1 MSFHLEKELIERVFQ
16 NTAVAIG
23 ETLGKNQQKK
33 VCRNKHLLFDIEGRK
48 IIVKTFREEES
59 GRKEREA
66 YEFFGSNSLIAV
78 PTVHYADN
86 KYLITDFIQ
95 PGEFDVLLT
104 VKDWANIHLSS
115 QGRRQKGV
123 DTYPH
128 AREVEEVLGR
138 EELFK
143 KLTKK
148 LEKRLKDLPNS
159 SALAIT
165 HGDLYCNNVLT
176 NRGLNYYIDF
186 EKWGLRN
193 PLSDLGLLL
202 FNHSEKAE
210 QIKKLYSETANLSY
224 DADKEINTFWAL
236 RLARVVVGL
245 ARDKHLPSEFRKHYS
260 KKAIT
265 QLEKILI

>member
-1 MSFHLEKELIERVFQ
+1 MSIQSEKELIQRVFQ

-48 IIVKTFREEES
+48 IIVKTFREEKS
-59 GRKEREA
+59 GRREREA
-66 YEFFGSNSLIAV
+66 YEFFSSNNLIAV
-78 PTVHYADN
+78 PPLHYADN
-86 KYLITDFIQ
+86 SYLITDFIQ

-104 VKDWANIHLSS
+104 VKDWANVHLSS
-115 QGRRQKGV
+115 QGQRQKGV
-123 DTYPH
+123 EIHPH
-128 AREVEEVLGR
+128 ARDVEEVLDRGD
-138 EELFK
+138 LFK

-159 SALAIT
+159 STLAIT
-165 HGDLYCNNVLT
+165 HGDLYGNNVLT

-202 FNHSEKAE
+202 FNHPEKAE
-210 QIKKLYSETANLSY
+210 QIKRLYSEWAGLSY
-224 DADKEINTFWAL
+224 DADKDINTFWTL
-236 RLARVVVGL
+236 RLAKIVVGL
-245 ARDKHLPSEFRKHYS
+245 ARDKHLPTEFREHYS